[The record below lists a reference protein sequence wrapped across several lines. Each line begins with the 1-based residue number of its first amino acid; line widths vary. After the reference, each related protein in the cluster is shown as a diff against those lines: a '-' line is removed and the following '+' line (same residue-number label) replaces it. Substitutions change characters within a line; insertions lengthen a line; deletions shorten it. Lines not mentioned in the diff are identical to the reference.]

1 MHKLIAKGFVGNSAR
16 NIVVSAQRYAIA
28 HTRTAI
34 VLAANKIRPIDIANA
49 A

>member
-28 HTRTAI
+28 HTRTTI